1 MSVGQGGNHTSSGKI
16 EMHPF
21 HLSGMGV
28 HVSDRDS
35 FFKIPNP
42 DSASLGRYH
51 SFHPIGGQVKTD
63 DGLFYDDFI
72 QLSLLA
78 PIPNSEGAVQGCR
91 QKFITA
97 DREFDLGHP
106 LSMFAECVD
115 RFQFRQ

>member
-1 MSVGQGGNHTSSGKI
+1 
-16 EMHPF
+16 MHPF

-28 HVSDRDS
+28 HVSDRNS

-51 SFHPIGGQVKTD
+51 SFHALWRQVKTD

-78 PIPNSEGAVQGCR
+78 PIPNSEGAVHGCR

-115 RFQFRQ
+115 RFQFWQ